1 MARPSLCLTLTR
13 RIYREKE
20 RKKKRK
26 GGGEKKLRRAES
38 IYELMLILRYL
49 A

>member
-1 MARPSLCLTLTR
+1 MAAVVPDINAPNIS
-13 RIYREKE
+13 REKGRE
-20 RKKKRK
+20 DR
-26 GGGEKKLRRAES
+26 EKKLRRAES